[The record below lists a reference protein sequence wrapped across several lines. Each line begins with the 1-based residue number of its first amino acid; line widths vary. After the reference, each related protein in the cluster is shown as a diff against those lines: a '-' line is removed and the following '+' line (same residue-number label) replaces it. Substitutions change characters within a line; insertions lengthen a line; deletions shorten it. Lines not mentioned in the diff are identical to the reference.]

1 MNQHTLHKIPWFLI
15 GAGASTLAT
24 VFIYFDQRKYLKK
37 DGTKSF

>member
-15 GAGASTLAT
+15 GWSVYIST